1 MKGVAVVVAVLIFIS
16 GLCSGNPPIKEPV
29 QFEQLCNNLKVTGS
43 GAVEM
48 STSMVDKRIALEYF
62 NSLAGDGNMEMDS
75 ERVLSEAAYKV
86 KRDTGSNNSSSLNLF
101 ENSKITYS
109 GETPLTGDKLMRS
122 KSFYGGIGA
131 TVKETF
137 SVKEMEADL
146 KSYLGTTST
155 ASSAHIIGQDT
166 KSTFDGSWATETD
179 WHKIFDKNIK
189 SRQAFS
195 GKFEMDKQIKLHEKA
210 VYKSA
215 LNCSKT
221 PSTARVREGDVVL
234 YEYKVVNPSDTVISD
249 LRLEDSDQGQISLDK
264 TTLLP
269 DQTACGTKAYTVT
282 EQDILDGPRET
293 TATASGTD
301 NLGES
306 VVSTCKAAL
315 VPEAVYYSGNSFT
328 TSIGCPEKDA
338 LKATPG
344 CARCEV
350 CPNTFS
356 LDSGMLTVYALDV
369 NMTKSRWP
377 TPGCPYSGWPLADVS
392 TIFQLGLT
400 NSASISGV
408 IPLAS
413 VWQSLSL
420 DPGFYLGEQSYMGA
434 DGNIISGGL
443 LNWNTP
449 YAGSNPNGG
458 FHCTGDPSYDTFD
471 LKMVLHDLGPD
482 AGFRA
487 DTYQS
492 VHKSA
497 ESGEPAW
504 KWNQIASQDVPE
516 TAIDKNALRPFILV
530 GNTNSSAGGGTISW
544 SKVVVAT

>member
-1 MKGVAVVVAVLIFIS
+1 MKGVAVVVVLIFIT
-16 GLCSGNPPIKEPV
+16 GLGSGNPPIKEPV
-29 QFEQLCNNLKVTGS
+29 QFEQLCNNLLVTGT
-43 GAVEM
+43 GTVEM
-48 STSMVDKRIALEYF
+48 STSMIDKRIALEYF

-155 ASSAHIIGQDT
+155 ASSAHVIGQDT
-166 KSTFDGSWATETD
+166 KSTFDGAWATETD

-195 GKFEMDKQIKLHEKA
+195 GKFEMDRQIKLHEKA

-221 PSTARVREGDVVL
+221 PSTAQVREGDVIV
-234 YEYKVVNPSDTVISD
+234 YEYKVLNPSDTVISN
-249 LRLEDSDQGQISLDK
+249 LCLEDSDLGQISLDK

-269 DQTACGTKAYTVT
+269 DQTAYGTKAYTVT

-301 NLGES
+301 NLGER
-306 VVSTCKAAL
+306 VVSTCKADL
-315 VPEAVYYSGNSFT
+315 IPEAVYYSGNSFT
-328 TSIGCPEKDA
+328 TSIGCPKADA
-338 LKATPG
+338 LKAAPG
-344 CARCEV
+344 CGRCEV
-350 CPNTFS
+350 CPDTFS
-356 LDSGMLTVYALDV
+356 LDGGMLTVYALGV
-369 NMTKSRWP
+369 NMTESRWP
-377 TPGCPYSGWPLADVS
+377 VPGCPYSGWPLADVS
-392 TIFQLGLT
+392 TIIQMGLT

-408 IPLAS
+408 VPLAS

-420 DPGFYLGEQSYMGA
+420 EPDFYQGEQSYLGA
-434 DGNIISGGL
+434 DEDATSGGL
-443 LNWNTP
+443 LSWSTP
-449 YAGSNPNGG
+449 YVGSNPNGG
-458 FHCTGDPSYDTFD
+458 FHCTGDPEYDAFD
-471 LKMVLHDLGPD
+471 LKLVLHDLGPGV
-482 AGFRA
+482 GFRA
-487 DTYQS
+487 DAYQR
-492 VHKSA
+492 VH
-497 ESGEPAW
+497 ESTELNEPAW
-504 KWNQIASQDVPE
+504 EWNQIASQDVPE
-516 TAIDKNALRPFILV
+516 TAMDKSALRPFIIV

-544 SKVVVAT
+544 SRVVVAI

>member
-1 MKGVAVVVAVLIFIS
+1 MKGVAVVVAVLIFIT

-29 QFEQLCNNLKVTGS
+29 QFEQLCNDLKVTGT

-48 STSMVDKRIALEYF
+48 STSMIDKRIALEYF
-62 NSLAGDGNMEMDS
+62 NSLAGDGSMEMDS

-86 KRDTGSNNSSSLNLF
+86 KRDAGSNNSTSLNLF

-109 GETPLTGDKLMRS
+109 GETPLTGDKFMRS

-131 TVKETF
+131 SVKETF

-155 ASSAHIIGQDT
+155 ATSAHIIGQDT
-166 KSTFDGSWATETD
+166 KSTFDGAWATETE

-195 GKFEMDKQIKLHEKA
+195 GKFEMDRQIKLHEKA
-210 VYKSA
+210 VYKSY

-221 PSTARVREGDVVL
+221 PSAMRVREGDVIV
-234 YEYKVVNPSDTVISD
+234 YEYRVVNPSDTVISN
-249 LRLEDSDQGQISLDK
+249 LRLEDSDLGQISLDK

-269 DQTACGTKAYTVT
+269 DQTAYGTKASTVT

-301 NLGES
+301 NLGER
-306 VVSTCKAAL
+306 VVSTCKADL
-315 VPEAVYYSGNSFT
+315 IPKAVYYSGNSFT
-328 TSIGCPEKDA
+328 TSIGCPEADA
-338 LKATPG
+338 LKAAPG
-344 CARCEV
+344 CGRCEV
-350 CPNTFS
+350 CPDTFR
-356 LDSGMLTVYALDV
+356 LDGGMLTVYALDV
-369 NMTKSRWP
+369 NMTESRWP
-377 TPGCPYSGWPLADVS
+377 IPSSPYSGWPLADVS
-392 TIFQLGLT
+392 TIIQMGLT
-400 NSASISGV
+400 NSASTPGV
-408 IPLAS
+408 IPPAS

-420 DPGFYLGEQSYMGA
+420 EPDFYQGEQSYMGA

-443 LNWNTP
+443 LKWNTP

-458 FHCTGDPSYDTFD
+458 FHCTGHSSYDTFD
-471 LKMVLHDLGPD
+471 LKMVLHDLGPG

-487 DTYQS
+487 DSYQS
-492 VHKSA
+492 VH
-497 ESGEPAW
+497 ESTELDEPAW
-504 KWNQIASQDVPE
+504 KWRQIASQDVSE
-516 TAIDKNALRPFILV
+516 TAIDKSALRPFILV

-544 SKVVVAT
+544 SRVVVAT

>member
-1 MKGVAVVVAVLIFIS
+1 MKGVAVVALLFFIS

-62 NSLAGDGNMEMDS
+62 NSLAGDGSMEMDS

-155 ASSAHIIGQDT
+155 ASSAHIVGQDT
-166 KSTFDGSWATETD
+166 KSTFDGAWATETD

-195 GKFEMDKQIKLHEKA
+195 GKFEMDRQIKLHEKA
-210 VYKSA
+210 VYKST

-221 PSTARVREGDVVL
+221 SSTARVREGDVVL
-234 YEYKVVNPSDTVISD
+234 YEYKVINPSDTVISD
-249 LRLEDSDQGQISLDK
+249 LCLEDSDLGRISLDK

-301 NLGES
+301 NLGER

-315 VPEAVYYSGNSFT
+315 IPEAVYYSGNSFT

-350 CPNTFS
+350 CPNAFD
-356 LDSGMLTVYALDV
+356 LDSGTGVLTVYALDV

-377 TPGCPYSGWPLADVS
+377 APSCPYSGWLEPDVS
-392 TIFQLGLT
+392 TIIQLGLT
-400 NSASISGV
+400 NSASMSGV
-408 IPLAS
+408 IPPAS

-420 DPGFYLGEQSYMGA
+420 DPDFYQGDQSYLDA
-434 DGNIISGGL
+434 DGNIASGGL
-443 LNWNTP
+443 LDWNTP
-449 YAGSNPNGG
+449 YAGSKPNGG
-458 FHCTGDPSYDTFD
+458 FYCTGDPSYDTFD
-471 LKMVLHDLGPD
+471 LKVVLHDLGPD

-487 DTYQS
+487 DAYQS
-492 VHKSA
+492 VH
-497 ESGEPAW
+497 ESTEQGEPAW
-504 KWNQIASQDVPE
+504 KWRQIASQVVPE
-516 TAIDKNALRPFILV
+516 TAMDKSALRPFILV
-530 GNTNSSAGGGTISW
+530 GNTDSSTGGGTISW
-544 SKVVVAT
+544 SRVVAT